1 MTLHGT
7 RVGNRVVES
16 THGSS
21 GYVNVHYM
29 PGVVP
34 LGHYSIDSYGRA
46 ISVSAPCNGVTMEIK
61 LPFGSVVSS
70 EMVSAL
76 EQTHPDLAGLV
87 RTRYRL
93 VPE

>member
-1 MTLHGT
+1 MALHGT

-29 PGVVP
+29 PGVVS
-34 LGHYSIDSYGRA
+34 LGHYSIDSHGRA
-46 ISVSAPCNGVTMEIK
+46 VSVSAPCNGVTMEIE

-76 EQTHPDLAGLV
+76 EQTHPDLAWLV
-87 RTRYRL
+87 GMRYRL

>member
-1 MTLHGT
+1 MALRGT
-7 RVGNRVVES
+7 RVGNHVVDTSLE
-16 THGSS
+16 GS
-21 GYVNVHYM
+21 GYVKVHYM
-29 PGVVP
+29 PGVVS
-34 LGHYSIDSYGRA
+34 LGHYCIDSYGRA

-76 EQTHPDLAGLV
+76 KQTHPDLAWLV
-87 RTRYRL
+87 GMRYRL